1 MAFHLTVAGS
11 LEPLAD
17 AMAELLAS
25 EPLTDPFAPE
35 LVVTP
40 AQGVRTW
47 LDARL
52 AHRLG
57 AEVGTTNGIVANL
70 DHVFPAKL
78 VERALGPNARL
89 GRWSTGPLTWAVHH
103 VLVASGGAFDEEPDA
118 VRARAIADLFDR
130 YTLYRQ
136 DMAVR
141 WSEGS
146 FVDATGSP
154 IGEHQRW
161 QPRLW
166 KAVQD
171 HLGGPSD
178 AQRMKD
184 LIGELRNGVTRAAL
198 GATVPDRVIVFG
210 LASVPPPHLQV
221 LAALS
226 RTIDV
231 HIHAPV
237 ASAQRWLSLRS
248 QVARPLVLPVLRNLE
263 ESERL
268 IGRGHPLVTSW
279 GRASREANLLLLDAA
294 TQAGAAVRTP
304 VVAEPAGASASLLA
318 RLQFDVRAD
327 HAPPGAP
334 RSDESDARIVF
345 DPATDASVR
354 WHRAYGPAR
363 QVEVLRDSLLH
374 LFEETDPTG
383 EPRYEARDIAVLCS
397 DVSRFAPLIE
407 ATFAGDPDHGLPAIP
422 VRVADRTLQQDNPL
436 LDATSALLN
445 LLEGRF
451 RASDVLSFV
460 SREPVRRR
468 FRLSGEAIARIG
480 EWVRATNIRWGLD
493 DDDQLRF
500 GLPADLGVHTWRA
513 GLDQLLLGAT
523 MAEQGP
529 RLGLGDVAPFG
540 DVEGSDVEIAGAL
553 AEFIDTLD
561 RATAELREPA
571 TVEAWTTS
579 LSKALG
585 ALCEVPDADAWFWRP
600 VEDVIETFRTE
611 AILDGEARTI
621 EVDPT
626 QLAALL
632 ESRLTTGGGGRARF
646 GTGAVTVSGPPA
658 LRGVPFKV
666 ICLVGLDRDVGAGAL
681 GSAEDL
687 VLAQPCVG
695 DRDARGEQRA
705 QLLDA
710 VLGAGERL
718 LLFSTGN
725 DVRTNATLPP
735 IVAVADLVDVID
747 ATARTTTGLT
757 ASHSLTVDHPR
768 QAWSERAFVAGAIID
783 GPWSFDQGA
792 KAAAESR
799 RHRVDDE
806 PGLAAPLPPP
816 TNGHPGDPTNVVIEL
831 ADLERALENPA
842 RTFLEDRL
850 GVSIPAE
857 QDEPED
863 QIPLQIGGLEAWK
876 LVDDLLAIRLETEPA
891 PDISDSNGWS
901 DYTRRRGG
909 VPPLAFG
916 NEAIDGA
923 NHSVASL
930 VDAMNSLVGS
940 ENPSFAPV
948 TIDVPFAMAD
958 GRVIQLRGVVPR
970 VVGADVVAIS
980 PSTIKAKDELI
991 AWVRLAAL
999 TMQDPTRSWR
1009 AVIIGRGQG
1018 TSGAVTAEYRL
1029 NDPAD
1034 APRVLEVAID
1044 LWARALRDA
1053 VPAIPTTTQTLHRK
1067 GIGAAVGSWTGRF
1080 GESNDRWF
1088 SMLFGTDF
1096 DDLRG
1101 LPLRADEA
1109 GPGWPPAP
1117 VSRLHLWADRVWGA
1131 FDDTIHD
1138 IGAEK
1143 KAAAKAAKAADAAG
1157 KHTGKHTGKA
1167 ATKASGSAGGDGR

>member
-1 MAFHLTVAGS
+1 VAFHLTVAGS
-11 LEPLAD
+11 LVPLAD
-17 AMAELLAS
+17 AMADLLAS

-57 AEVGTTNGIVANL
+57 AEDGTTNGIVANL

-78 VERALGPNARL
+78 VERALGPNAQL

-103 VLVASGGAFDEEPDA
+103 VLVASDGVFDEQPDA

-136 DMAVR
+136 DMVVR
-141 WSEGS
+141 WSEGT
-146 FVDATGSP
+146 FVDAAGSP
-154 IGEHQRW
+154 IGEHHLW

-166 KAVQD
+166 RAVQD

-184 LIGELRNGVTRAAL
+184 LIAELRNGASPSAL
-198 GATVPDRVIVFG
+198 EATVPDRVIVFG

-294 TQAGAAVRTP
+294 TQAGAEVRAP
-304 VVAEPAGASASLLA
+304 VVAEPPGASASLLA

-334 RSDESDARIVF
+334 RSDAPDARVVF
-345 DPATDASVR
+345 DPATDPSVR

-374 LFEETDPTG
+374 VLEETDPTG
-383 EPRYEARDIAVLCS
+383 EPRYEARDIVVLCT
-397 DVSRFAPLIE
+397 DVARFAPLIE
-407 ATFAGDPDHGLPAIP
+407 ATFAGDPDHGLPEIP
-422 VRVADRTLQQDNPL
+422 VKVADRTLQQDNPL
-436 LDATSALLN
+436 LDAAAALLN

-468 FRLSGEAIARIG
+468 FGLSGEVIARIG

-493 DDDQLRF
+493 EHDQLGF
-500 GLPADLGVHTWRA
+500 GLPGGLGVHTWRA

-585 ALCEVPDADAWFWRP
+585 ALCEVADADAWFWRP
-600 VEDVIETFRTE
+600 VEDVIETFRTD

-626 QLAALL
+626 ELAALL
-632 ESRLTTGGGGRARF
+632 ESRLTTGGGRARF

-725 DVRTNATLPP
+725 DVRTNAALPP

-747 ATARTTTGLT
+747 ATARTPTGQS
-757 ASHSLTVDHPR
+757 ASHALTVDHPR
-768 QAWSERAFVAGAIID
+768 QAWSERAFVSGAIIG
-783 GPWSFDQGA
+783 GPWSFDRGA

-799 RHRVDDE
+799 RHRVADE
-806 PGLAAPLPPP
+806 PGLAEPLPPT

-831 ADLERALENPA
+831 ADLEWALENPA
-842 RTFLEDRL
+842 RTFLEGRL

-876 LVDDLLAIRLETEPA
+876 LVDDLLDIRLETEPA
-891 PDISDSNGWS
+891 GEVPDANGWS
-901 DYTRRRGG
+901 EYTRRRGG
-909 VPPLAFG
+909 VPPLGFG
-916 NEAIDGA
+916 NEAVDGA
-923 NHSVASL
+923 NHSVTSL
-930 VDAMNSLVGS
+930 IDAMNSLIGS
-940 ENPSFAPV
+940 ENPSFASV
-948 TIDVPFAMAD
+948 TIDVPFTMTD
-958 GRVIQLRGVVPR
+958 GRVVQLRGAVPR
-970 VVGADVVAIS
+970 VVGSDVVAIS
-980 PSTIKAKDELI
+980 PSTIKAKDELV

-999 TMQDPTRSWR
+999 TLQDPTRSWR

-1018 TSGAVTAEYRL
+1018 TSSAVTAEHRL
-1029 NDPAD
+1029 NDPGD

-1044 LWARALRDA
+1044 LRARASCDA
-1053 VPAIPTTTQTLHRK
+1053 VPAIPTTTQSLHRN
-1067 GIGAAVGSWTGRF
+1067 GVGAAAGSWAGRF
-1080 GESNDRWF
+1080 GESSDRWF

-1109 GPGWPPAP
+1109 GPGWPIAP

-1143 KAAAKAAKAADAAG
+1143 RAAAKAAKAANAAG
-1157 KHTGKHTGKA
+1157 KNAGKA
-1167 ATKASGSAGGDGR
+1167 ATKPSGPVGGDDR